1 MFVKP
6 WHTAQSFRSVL
17 QQPRASGGDSDN
29 WSGPS
34 PDRSERLGQDTVPS
48 SNYSAQSD
56 CLRTHHPELLPDLPR
71 LSFASA
77 ALVCERGS
85 RLRARLSASIRT
97 PSTFG
102 SATNGRSTRP
112 TKDHYENLYKALLP
126 PPAVRCAAASQA
138 AAPRCDVRPVRV
150 KSVMLFCRHELPLAQ
165 TRRVQPDRANLE
177 ALDDL
182 LLSLSYV
189 SIREN
194 LHCKIYFIKNS
205 TTGLLQLRNL

>member
-1 MFVKP
+1 MRTRTRACLLSLGTQPSLFGP
-6 WHTAQSFRSVL
+6 YCNSPARLAETATTGQGRAQTDRSVL
-17 QQPRASGGDSDN
+17 ARIPYRPVTTRRSPTAFARTI
-29 WSGPS
+29 PS
-34 PDRSERLGQDTVPS
+34 C
-48 SNYSAQSD
+48 
-56 CLRTHHPELLPDLPR
+56 CLT
-71 LSFASA
+71 S
-77 ALVCERGS
+77 RGS

-177 ALDDL
+177 AMDDL

-194 LHCKIYFIKNS
+194 LHCKIHFIKNS